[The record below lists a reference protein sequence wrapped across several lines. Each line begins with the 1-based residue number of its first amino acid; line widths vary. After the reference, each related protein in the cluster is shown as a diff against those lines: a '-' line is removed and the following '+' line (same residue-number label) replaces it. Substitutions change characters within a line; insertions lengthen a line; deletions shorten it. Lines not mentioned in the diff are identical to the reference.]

1 MKKIAADRNY
11 RILKSADDG
20 DFVQKVMTSGH
31 PDLAEARDNLLNAI
45 GTVLMKEGFIGSL
58 GNSDR
63 LKSMWD
69 GMKDEQIR
77 SVEYS
82 ALYTYLYQVFGK
94 ELYR

>member
-11 RILKSADDG
+11 RMLKRADDG
-20 DFVQKVMTSGH
+20 DFIQKVMTSGH
-31 PDLAEARDNLLNAI
+31 PDLVEARDNLMNAI
-45 GTVLMKEGFIGSL
+45 GTVLIKEGFIGSED
-58 GNSDR
+58 NDK

-94 ELYR
+94 DTER